1 MVSSFFIFFYFFF
14 KLILAKNFNETNFLY
29 QPQNIKDELRREQLK
44 ENITPSFIP
53 EDKSEEDIKKELI
66 DVLEQI
72 RKTPKVSHYLFI
84 ILRPVIWNDLD
95 FFFALNKLK
104 FLCDLTKEIFSQ
116 NSTFLNDLF
125 DVIKKEPKLINYTII
140 LVKGEIDGK
149 NLTDEQILDIFHN
162 ITNINGMDKVFSHII
177 NSTHNDAILE
187 LIETQSLNENYTKF
201 YGYFKPILTKY
212 KDPIIRFL
220 YQILKIYKDKNA
232 LKVAIKNFF
241 LENRNSSFLIN
252 LKEKFKEEEVK
263 KEFIR
268 IIKDNSIIGNIIK
281 EELLKNG
288 KIFDGFF
295 DLFKNEKLLD
305 IICDTMANFD
315 NNTYIE
321 ENIPRI
327 LRILYDE
334 NRTFYNF
341 LLNVFINILK
351 IGVVENSISAN
362 LSDIINERIYK
373 LFFEQNVKKYNINI
387 NCTSS
392 FRKIYFDRINIKNQE
407 VRDSRIQMRNFFM
420 KKSYLDSTKNKN
432 DFLTFE
438 NCLEKD
444 FDTKLQKKLDFNFT
458 LKPTYILAMIDDN
471 KTKANLYDSIYIEQY
486 DYWFGQCLPSIQEN
500 CSNGTGKEICSK
512 EDYSGIVKIILG
524 VGFNME
530 STNVSTIKIDDKN
543 FSSKDK
549 IYCAINFI
557 IILIPLIIQIIL
569 FIYYSI
575 SIYRFKKRQKINQ
588 LKTIQEEEIIKQR
601 YLSFYKK
608 NVTNLE
614 SDKIIFPKWYKY
626 LNEYFNLIKN
636 GAELFNKNSKVSNV
650 NNIKGITYIKGLL
663 GISMILY
670 IFGHLFLILFNLP
683 FKNLTPTAF
692 IESVKHPFF
701 CIPIVGLRY
710 SPRIIL
716 SCSGY
721 TLIYKYISYIEEKHK
736 FYMIKFI
743 LRQSYRYLLLLIIV
757 LYMRFSV
764 YYLNIILS
772 LTKRPM
778 MEILKYNL
786 ENNNR
791 SYFVNFFTCLLPY
804 IGDSSFK
811 KKQNII
817 QYFYIPL
824 NEIFMF
830 SFGIILISLGYKYK
844 LRNDIIII
852 IIILSCFIAKIFIY
866 GFYVIDKKKYSTLY
880 FYLYDYGAIMLNP
893 LFNLSSFLIGM
904 FFGLINYSI
913 QKGINI
919 YGINLY
925 QKILTID
932 NKDLSIVL
940 KESVSDNEQP
950 TKERR
955 LTIYRA
961 NSSFS
966 IELNNFEKSKYTNR
980 KEDELRRSYSREITN
995 EKNIENKIKSYNK
1008 NIDNNFKINND
1019 SDENKISFTMNLNY
1033 DKRIKEMPFF
1043 ILPTK
1048 FLNFYKRN
1056 EGSFYFILIII
1067 IFVLLIAFFTSAQFI
1082 YVGKHA
1088 IVNKE
1093 KDNLNTILEKLS
1105 FKDVIIKPFLN
1116 FIYVIDIDLV
1126 VFMVNWIFF
1135 TIYSKGSKSG
1145 DIYNFFDNNFWA
1157 FFLKCYYSFIVI
1169 STPII

>member
-14 KLILAKNFNETNFLY
+14 KLILARNLNETNFLY

-44 ENITPSFIP
+44 EDITPSFIP

-392 FRKIYFDRINIKNQE
+392 FRKIYFDRINIKN
-407 VRDSRIQMRNFFM
+407 
-420 KKSYLDSTKNKN
+420 
-432 DFLTFE
+432 
-438 NCLEKD
+438 
-444 FDTKLQKKLDFNFT
+444 
-458 LKPTYILAMIDDN
+458 
-471 KTKANLYDSIYIEQY
+471 
-486 DYWFGQCLPSIQEN
+486 
-500 CSNGTGKEICSK
+500 
-512 EDYSGIVKIILG
+512 
-524 VGFNME
+524 
-530 STNVSTIKIDDKN
+530 
-543 FSSKDK
+543 
-549 IYCAINFI
+549 
-557 IILIPLIIQIIL
+557 
-569 FIYYSI
+569 
-575 SIYRFKKRQKINQ
+575 
-588 LKTIQEEEIIKQR
+588 
-601 YLSFYKK
+601 
-608 NVTNLE
+608 
-614 SDKIIFPKWYKY
+614 
-626 LNEYFNLIKN
+626 
-636 GAELFNKNSKVSNV
+636 
-650 NNIKGITYIKGLL
+650 
-663 GISMILY
+663 
-670 IFGHLFLILFNLP
+670 
-683 FKNLTPTAF
+683 
-692 IESVKHPFF
+692 
-701 CIPIVGLRY
+701 
-710 SPRIIL
+710 
-716 SCSGY
+716 
-721 TLIYKYISYIEEKHK
+721 
-736 FYMIKFI
+736 
-743 LRQSYRYLLLLIIV
+743 
-757 LYMRFSV
+757 
-764 YYLNIILS
+764 
-772 LTKRPM
+772 
-778 MEILKYNL
+778 
-786 ENNNR
+786 
-791 SYFVNFFTCLLPY
+791 
-804 IGDSSFK
+804 
-811 KKQNII
+811 
-817 QYFYIPL
+817 
-824 NEIFMF
+824 
-830 SFGIILISLGYKYK
+830 
-844 LRNDIIII
+844 
-852 IIILSCFIAKIFIY
+852 
-866 GFYVIDKKKYSTLY
+866 
-880 FYLYDYGAIMLNP
+880 
-893 LFNLSSFLIGM
+893 
-904 FFGLINYSI
+904 
-913 QKGINI
+913 
-919 YGINLY
+919 
-925 QKILTID
+925 
-932 NKDLSIVL
+932 
-940 KESVSDNEQP
+940 
-950 TKERR
+950 
-955 LTIYRA
+955 
-961 NSSFS
+961 
-966 IELNNFEKSKYTNR
+966 
-980 KEDELRRSYSREITN
+980 
-995 EKNIENKIKSYNK
+995 
-1008 NIDNNFKINND
+1008 
-1019 SDENKISFTMNLNY
+1019 
-1033 DKRIKEMPFF
+1033 
-1043 ILPTK
+1043 
-1048 FLNFYKRN
+1048 
-1056 EGSFYFILIII
+1056 
-1067 IFVLLIAFFTSAQFI
+1067 
-1082 YVGKHA
+1082 
-1088 IVNKE
+1088 
-1093 KDNLNTILEKLS
+1093 
-1105 FKDVIIKPFLN
+1105 
-1116 FIYVIDIDLV
+1116 
-1126 VFMVNWIFF
+1126 
-1135 TIYSKGSKSG
+1135 
-1145 DIYNFFDNNFWA
+1145 
-1157 FFLKCYYSFIVI
+1157 
-1169 STPII
+1169 